1 MKRLYM
7 LATMLLCTAIAAK
20 NEPESLREVD
30 TFSQAE
36 MYTHWIE
43 NRCIGR
49 LDYGKTLTDDACKSA
64 AAWLQFGNLPI
75 EAYNDGDAVID
86 RYLKVKLSGSVPG
99 TFRVLQCTLIAASPD
114 VKRLYSKY
122 EAMARK
128 MGAKPW
134 P

>member
-1 MKRLYM
+1 MKRLSM

-20 NEPESLREVD
+20 DGPESLREVD
-30 TFSQAE
+30 TFSQAQ

-43 NRCIGR
+43 NRCIGK
-49 LDYGKTLTDDACKSA
+49 LAYGKALTDDAFNSA
-64 AAWLQFGNLPI
+64 SAWLEFGDLPI

-114 VKRLYSKY
+114 VRRLYNKY

-128 MGAKPW
+128 LGAKP
-134 P
+134 